1 MTDNQYPKGTRQH
14 VLQEVANYTFG
25 RSDAHSL
32 PGEFAREALRLVEA
46 DVIEDGKIPADAVIV
61 VALENL
67 AARVG
72 TDETR
77 MTDAYHALRE
87 I

>member
-1 MTDNQYPKGTRQH
+1 MTENQYPKGTRQH
-14 VLQEVANYTFG
+14 VLQEVANYTFL
-25 RSDAHSL
+25 HSL
-32 PGEFAREALRLVEA
+32 PVEFAREALRLVEA